1 MKYLIENE
9 LNRLKT
15 NQLLIEMI
23 EERDHPFVI
32 NDSDVHND
40 IESEFQLFN
49 KKRIHEGLIKT
60 YPLNFALQRLSE
72 YGLVN
77 FNKNIIY
84 LQFNLKHLDII
95 DSLIS
100 IIDLFGYFVSQYKVL
115 PKGKEVSS
123 LNYIDYFK
131 PEELKDKDIEQLW
144 LVIEMK
150 FDSLFEGDVKY
161 LYHLTERKNL
171 DKIKKYGMI
180 PKSKSKKS
188 YHPDRIYVVLNINNL
203 KDLLINFT
211 STKNNINDYCILKID
226 YNKAGKPKLYN
237 DPNYLDLGYYII
249 DNIPYN
255 SIEEIINPNKI

>member
-1 MKYLIENE
+1 MKKLIENE

-60 YPLNFALQRLSE
+60 YPLNFVLQRLSE

-115 PKGKEVSS
+115 PK
-123 LNYIDYFK
+123 
-131 PEELKDKDIEQLW
+131 
-144 LVIEMK
+144 
-150 FDSLFEGDVKY
+150 
-161 LYHLTERKNL
+161 
-171 DKIKKYGMI
+171 
-180 PKSKSKKS
+180 
-188 YHPDRIYVVLNINNL
+188 
-203 KDLLINFT
+203 
-211 STKNNINDYCILKID
+211 
-226 YNKAGKPKLYN
+226 
-237 DPNYLDLGYYII
+237 
-249 DNIPYN
+249 
-255 SIEEIINPNKI
+255 